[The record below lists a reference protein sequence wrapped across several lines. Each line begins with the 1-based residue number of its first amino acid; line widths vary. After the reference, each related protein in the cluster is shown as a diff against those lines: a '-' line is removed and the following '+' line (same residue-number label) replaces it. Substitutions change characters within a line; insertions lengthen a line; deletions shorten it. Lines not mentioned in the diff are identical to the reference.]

1 MSLKAGQIQADG
13 TLTPDSM
20 ARAIERAMND
30 LVAPMAGD
38 DPMGRRL
45 FALAIARGVIR
56 HLKDN
61 EASFHTTVRNWT
73 LGAPTHEEP
82 AAIDVDLGGWS

>member
-1 MSLKAGQIQADG
+1 MSLKAGRIQVDG

-20 ARAIERAMND
+20 AATIERAMND

-45 FALAIARGVIR
+45 FALAIARGVIK
-56 HLKDN
+56 HLADN
-61 EASFHTTVRNWT
+61 QASFHTTVRNWSF
-73 LGAPTHEEP
+73 GAPTHEEP

>member
-1 MSLKAGQIQADG
+1 MTLKAGTIQGDG
-13 TLTPDSM
+13 TLSPDSM
-20 ARAIERAMND
+20 ARAIERAMDD

-45 FALAIARGVIR
+45 LALAIARGVIK

-61 EASFHTTVRNWT
+61 ESSFHTTVINWNPS
-73 LGAPTHEEP
+73 APTHEEP
-82 AAIDVDLGGWS
+82 ASIDVDLGGWP